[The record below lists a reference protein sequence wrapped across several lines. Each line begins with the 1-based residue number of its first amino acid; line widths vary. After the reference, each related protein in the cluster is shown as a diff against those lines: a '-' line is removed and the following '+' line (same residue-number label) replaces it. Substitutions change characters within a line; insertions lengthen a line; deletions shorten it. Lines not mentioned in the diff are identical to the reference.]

1 VYQGNARVLN
11 LSNIG
16 KCTIGTFKKYLAS
29 INWHQARNDFYK
41 STFSRTIFANDSMYL
56 TLLQF
61 EIDVVQNLCFAVPL
75 G

>member
-1 VYQGNARVLN
+1 MNECNAGVLN
-11 LSNIG
+11 LSNIC
-16 KCTIGTFKKYLAS
+16 KCSVGIFKKYLAS
-29 INWHQARNDFYK
+29 INGHQACNDFYE
-41 STFSRTIFANDSMYL
+41 SAFSRSIFADDSVYL